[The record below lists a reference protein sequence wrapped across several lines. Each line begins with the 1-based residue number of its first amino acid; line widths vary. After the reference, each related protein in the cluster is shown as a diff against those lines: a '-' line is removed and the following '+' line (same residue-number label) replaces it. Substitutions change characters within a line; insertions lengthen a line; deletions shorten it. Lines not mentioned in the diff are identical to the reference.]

1 MKTVTMSNTV
11 TINGR
16 EFPINANASKQQ
28 GCYVEILAAID
39 RNLGAMLSYHSRV
52 LVIQFVVHLH
62 DPDPLNTG
70 ISRLI
75 DVFKKRLKRKYKLAR
90 IAGGWVRETGKS
102 GIPHYHVALFLDGNL
117 VRSHYGLQN
126 LVATILDDRN
136 YPKPRF
142 TLSHMVARADF
153 ESLKKAFYHLSYL
166 AKTRHK
172 GSRPPSTN
180 DYSFGR
186 LKFNTLR
193 DAKTR
198 GLQEMERRDFGQR
211 ID

>member
-11 TINGR
+11 TLNGR
-16 EFPINANASKQQ
+16 EFPINTNASKLQ
-28 GCYVEILAAID
+28 GCYVQILAAID
-39 RNLGAMLSYHSRV
+39 RNLGHMLSCHSRV
-52 LVIQFVVHLH
+52 LVVQFVMRLH
-62 DPDPLNTG
+62 DPAPLNTG
-70 ISRLI
+70 ISRLM

-90 IAGGWVRETGKS
+90 VGGGWARETGKS

-117 VRSHYGLQN
+117 VRSHYGLQD
-126 LVATILDDRN
+126 LVAKILDDRN
-136 YPKPRF
+136 YPQPRF
-142 TLSHMVARADF
+142 TESHMVARTDF

-180 DYSFGR
+180 DFSFGR
-186 LKFNTLR
+186 PKVNTLR

-198 GLQEMERRDFGQR
+198 ELQEKERRDFGQH

>member
-1 MKTVTMSNTV
+1 MKTVTMSNSV
-11 TINGR
+11 TLNGR
-16 EFPINANASKQQ
+16 EFPINADASKQQ
-28 GCYVEILAAID
+28 GCYVEILATID
-39 RNLGAMLSYHSRV
+39 RNLMAMLSYHSRV

-62 DPDPLNTG
+62 DPEPLNTG
-70 ISRLI
+70 ISKLM
-75 DVFKKRLKRKYKLAR
+75 DVFKKRLKRKYKLTR
-90 IAGGWVRETGKS
+90 IGGGWARETGKS

-117 VRSHYGLQN
+117 VRSHYGLQD
-126 LVATILDDRN
+126 LVAKILDDRN
-136 YPKPRF
+136 YPQPRF
-142 TLSHMVARADF
+142 TESHMVARTDF
-153 ESLKKAFYHLSYL
+153 ESLKKAFYHLSYI

-186 LKFNTLR
+186 LKVNTLR

-198 GLQEMERRDFGQR
+198 ELQEMERWDFGQH